1 MTDLCFWICIMD
13 LWCSIH
19 IHFRIYSPCWMF
31 SRGLAN
37 CVWICYTLFWMKLN
51 VYIAKLS
58 WEKPSTPNCMYDT
71 EAMSLINLH
80 ACGGCKRRIDFILH
94 GMKVNM
100 LKCTGAF
107 DLGLDHR
114 ISSCCVCPIV
124 DSKPNC
130 G

>member
-1 MTDLCFWICIMD
+1 MYVVVFDSL
-13 LWCSIH
+13 H
-19 IHFRIYSPCWMF
+19 YIYRMQDIQWRPCELFM
-31 SRGLAN
+31 
-37 CVWICYTLFWMKLN
+37 ICYTLFWMKLS

-58 WEKPSTPNCMYDT
+58 WEKTSTPNCMYDT

-94 GMKVNM
+94 GMNVNM

-124 DSKPNC
+124 DSKPNS